1 MNNTYI
7 IKKKNLNT
15 LLDNISSFE
24 TKMEQF
30 LEKHNNMEYDLNIKD
45 KEDDLWI
52 VEINIRNKNEQSDT
66 QISEKVIKSRDVL

>member
-52 VEINIRNKNEQSDT
+52 VEINIRNKDEQSDT
-66 QISEKVIKSRDVL
+66 QISGKVIKSRDVL

>member
-24 TKMEQF
+24 TKMEMF
-30 LEKHNNMEYDLNIKD
+30 LEKHDNLEYDLNIKD

-52 VEINIRNKNEQSDT
+52 VEINIRNKDEQSDT
-66 QISEKVIKSRDVL
+66 QISEKIIKSRDVL